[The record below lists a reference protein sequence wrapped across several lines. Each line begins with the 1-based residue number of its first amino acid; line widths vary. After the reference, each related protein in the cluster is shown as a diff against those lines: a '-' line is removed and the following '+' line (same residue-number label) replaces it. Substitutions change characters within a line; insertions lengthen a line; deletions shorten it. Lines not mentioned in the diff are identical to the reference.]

1 MIKYMVCLISLGVLQ
16 FNMSYA
22 QDIKVIDGELYELKI
37 NSIDNIV
44 LTNTNGKV
52 NNYWLSPNKR
62 YVSYEVIIKYVNEHS
77 DLEDETDLVQV
88 PVCHVVI
95 YDIQKRNIIG
105 EIHPENVTEMFV
117 RIDKWLSDKEIL
129 LHDSDGIAVGNSYIY
144 NLEERR
150 LRQID

>member
-1 MIKYMVCLISLGVLQ
+1 M
-16 FNMSYA
+16 
-22 QDIKVIDGELYELKI
+22 
-37 NSIDNIV
+37 
-44 LTNTNGKV
+44 
-52 NNYWLSPNKR
+52 
-62 YVSYEVIIKYVNEHS
+62 
-77 DLEDETDLVQV
+77 QV